1 MMDPTSLP
9 HETALDRPDRVDAI
23 MDFLTP
29 VIDDLLSRLE
39 GDEFTTVDFIEVM
52 RSDDVGETAYLEAVR
67 LWGESEHY
75 AKMVLHGQAIPGVLR
90 RSPLVEWL
98 GFAHGV
104 PDAYAVPANWR
115 LRRNAGE
122 AVESDPER

>member
-1 MMDPTSLP
+1 MDPSSLP

-29 VIDDLLSRLE
+29 VIDELLSRLE

-52 RSDDVGETAYLEAVR
+52 RSDEVGETAYLEAVR

-90 RSPLVEWL
+90 RSPHVEWL

-104 PDAYAVPANWR
+104 PDQYAVPANWR

-122 AVESDPER
+122 AAGPDLER

>member
-1 MMDPTSLP
+1 MDPSHLP
-9 HETALDRPDRVDAI
+9 AESALDRPDRVDAI
-23 MDFLTP
+23 MEFLTP
-29 VIDDLLSRLE
+29 VIEDLLTRLE

-52 RSDDVGETAYLEAVR
+52 RSDEAGEAAYLEAIR
-67 LWGESEHY
+67 RWGESDQY

-90 RSPLVEWL
+90 RSQRVEWL

-115 LRRNAGE
+115 LRQ
-122 AVESDPER
+122 PETPVIEGLPAS

>member
-1 MMDPTSLP
+1 MDPSHLP
-9 HETALDRPDRVDAI
+9 AETALDRPDRVDAI
-23 MDFLTP
+23 MEFLTP
-29 VIDDLLSRLE
+29 VIEDLLARLD

-52 RSDDVGETAYLEAVR
+52 RSDEAGEAAYLEAIR
-67 LWGESEHY
+67 RWGESDQY

-90 RSPLVEWL
+90 RSTRVEWF

-115 LRRNAGE
+115 LRHGE
-122 AVESDPER
+122 PSASEEHPGS